1 MCVLY
6 LNSLSDSV
14 SYNIILYEQ
23 KKNAFMTTVVVRY
36 AGEKVQLPLENGFT
50 KP

>member
-1 MCVLY
+1 MCIIFKFTH
-6 LNSLSDSV
+6 NDSV
-14 SYNIILYEQ
+14 SYKYEQ
-23 KKNAFMTTVVVRY
+23 KNAFMTAVVVRY

>member
-1 MCVLY
+1 MRIIFKFIH
-6 LNSLSDSV
+6 SDSV
-14 SYNIILYEQ
+14 SYIFLNK
-23 KKNAFMTTVVVRY
+23 KKNAFMTAVVVRY

>member
-1 MCVLY
+1 MM
-6 LNSLSDSV
+6 
-14 SYNIILYEQ
+14 
-23 KKNAFMTTVVVRY
+23 AVVVRY